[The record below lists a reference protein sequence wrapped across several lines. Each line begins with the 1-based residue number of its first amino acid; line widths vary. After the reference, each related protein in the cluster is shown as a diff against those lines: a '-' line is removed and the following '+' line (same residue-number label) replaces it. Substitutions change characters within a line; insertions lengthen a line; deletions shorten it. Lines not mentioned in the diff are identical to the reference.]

1 MEKFTLIKKPPK
13 KEIKKMILEA
23 GFIDCSNNCGTYF
36 TLPCLEKYNKSYLI
50 ELRTVYAD
58 LGTKFYID
66 PDKEDPLDLTD
77 LLIKKYFDKSE
88 KEVVLVDYA
97 LDYGFNLKT
106 ESSSLFNYDKINVNL
121 PTYLIEITVINN
133 KIGEVDEE
141 ISYIRY
147 KFISE
152 SKFAEWRDQYNFDL
166 SRVLYSKGEIQY
178 KGSDCTPER
187 LEKVFNFL
195 CAKID
200 QLHNL
205 IDTAVK
211 AFKKYYK
218 DMKIKTISFK
228 DFEETKNDA

>member
-1 MEKFTLIKKPPK
+1 MSSQYDILKERNKREKF
-13 KEIKKMILEA
+13 A
-23 GFIDCSNNCGTYF
+23 
-36 TLPCLEKYNKSYLI
+36 
-50 ELRTVYAD
+50 
-58 LGTKFYID
+58 
-66 PDKEDPLDLTD
+66 LDLTD

-106 ESSSLFNYDKINVNL
+106 ESSSLFTYDKINVNL

-133 KIGEVDEE
+133 KMGEVDEE
-141 ISYIRY
+141 VSYIRY

-166 SRVLYSKGEIQY
+166 SRVLYSEGEIQY
-178 KGSDCTPER
+178 KGSDCTHEQ

>member
-1 MEKFTLIKKPPK
+1 MSSQYDILKERNKREKF
-13 KEIKKMILEA
+13 A
-23 GFIDCSNNCGTYF
+23 
-36 TLPCLEKYNKSYLI
+36 
-50 ELRTVYAD
+50 
-58 LGTKFYID
+58 
-66 PDKEDPLDLTD
+66 LDLTD

-88 KEVVLVDYA
+88 KEVVHVEYVLDYA
-97 LDYGFNLKT
+97 FKLKT

-133 KIGEVDEE
+133 KMGEVDEE
-141 ISYIRY
+141 VSYIRY

-152 SKFAEWRDQYNFDL
+152 SKFAAWRDQYNFDL

-178 KGSDCTPER
+178 KGSDCIPER

-200 QLHNL
+200 QLHDL

>member
-1 MEKFTLIKKPPK
+1 MSSQYDILKERNKREKF
-13 KEIKKMILEA
+13 A
-23 GFIDCSNNCGTYF
+23 
-36 TLPCLEKYNKSYLI
+36 
-50 ELRTVYAD
+50 
-58 LGTKFYID
+58 
-66 PDKEDPLDLTD
+66 LDLTD

-88 KEVVLVDYA
+88 KEVVHVEYELDYA
-97 LDYGFNLKT
+97 FKLKT

-133 KIGEVDEE
+133 KMGEVDEE
-141 ISYIRY
+141 VSYIRY

-152 SKFAEWRDQYNFDL
+152 SKFAAWRDQYNFDL

-178 KGSDCTPER
+178 KGSDCIPER

>member
-1 MEKFTLIKKPPK
+1 MSSQYDILKERNKREKF
-13 KEIKKMILEA
+13 A
-23 GFIDCSNNCGTYF
+23 
-36 TLPCLEKYNKSYLI
+36 
-50 ELRTVYAD
+50 
-58 LGTKFYID
+58 
-66 PDKEDPLDLTD
+66 LDLSD
-77 LLIKKYFDKSE
+77 LLIKKYFDKTE
-88 KEVVLVDYA
+88 NEVVKVDYA
-97 LDYGFNLKT
+97 LDYGYNLKT

-121 PTYLIEITVINN
+121 PTYLIEITVIKN
-133 KIGEVDEE
+133 KMGEVDEE
-141 ISYIRY
+141 VSSIRY

-152 SKFAEWRDQYNFDL
+152 SNFAEWRDQYNFDL

-178 KGSDCTPER
+178 KVSDCTPER

-195 CAKID
+195 CMQID

-218 DMKIKTISFK
+218 DMQIKTISFE

>member
-1 MEKFTLIKKPPK
+1 MSSQYDILKERNKREKF
-13 KEIKKMILEA
+13 E
-23 GFIDCSNNCGTYF
+23 
-36 TLPCLEKYNKSYLI
+36 
-50 ELRTVYAD
+50 
-58 LGTKFYID
+58 
-66 PDKEDPLDLTD
+66 LDLTD

-97 LDYGFNLKT
+97 LDYAFKLKT
-106 ESSSLFNYDKINVNL
+106 ESSSLFTYDKINVCL
-121 PTYLIEITVINN
+121 PTYLIEINVIKNN
-133 KIGEVDEE
+133 IGEVDEE
-141 ISYIRY
+141 VSSIRY

-152 SKFAEWRDQYNFDL
+152 SNFAEWRDQYNFDL
-166 SRVLYSKGEIQY
+166 SKVLYSKGEIQY

-195 CAKID
+195 CMQID

-218 DMKIKTISFK
+218 DMKIKTISFE

>member
-1 MEKFTLIKKPPK
+1 MSSQYDILKERNKREKF
-13 KEIKKMILEA
+13 A
-23 GFIDCSNNCGTYF
+23 
-36 TLPCLEKYNKSYLI
+36 
-50 ELRTVYAD
+50 
-58 LGTKFYID
+58 
-66 PDKEDPLDLTD
+66 LDLTD

-88 KEVVLVDYA
+88 KEVVHVEYELDYA
-97 LDYGFNLKT
+97 FKLKT

-133 KIGEVDEE
+133 KMGEVDEE
-141 ISYIRY
+141 VSYIRY

-152 SKFAEWRDQYNFDL
+152 SKFAAWRDQYNFDL

>member
-1 MEKFTLIKKPPK
+1 MSSQYDILKERNKREKF
-13 KEIKKMILEA
+13 A
-23 GFIDCSNNCGTYF
+23 
-36 TLPCLEKYNKSYLI
+36 
-50 ELRTVYAD
+50 
-58 LGTKFYID
+58 
-66 PDKEDPLDLTD
+66 LDLTD

-88 KEVVLVDYA
+88 KEVVHVEYA
-97 LDYGFNLKT
+97 LDYAFKLKT

-133 KIGEVDEE
+133 NMGEVNEE
-141 ISYIRY
+141 VSYIRY

-152 SKFAEWRDQYNFDL
+152 SKFADWRDQYNFDL

>member
-1 MEKFTLIKKPPK
+1 MSSQYDILKERNKREKF
-13 KEIKKMILEA
+13 A
-23 GFIDCSNNCGTYF
+23 
-36 TLPCLEKYNKSYLI
+36 
-50 ELRTVYAD
+50 
-58 LGTKFYID
+58 
-66 PDKEDPLDLTD
+66 LDLTD

-88 KEVVLVDYA
+88 KEVVKVEYA

-121 PTYLIEITVINN
+121 PTYLIEITVIKN

-141 ISYIRY
+141 VSSIRY

-152 SKFAEWRDQYNFDL
+152 SNFAEWRDQYNFDL
-166 SRVLYSKGEIQY
+166 SKVLYSKGEIQY
-178 KGSDCTPER
+178 KGSDCTPEQ

-195 CAKID
+195 CMQID

-218 DMKIKTISFK
+218 DMKIKTISF
-228 DFEETKNDA
+228 EETKNDA

>member
-1 MEKFTLIKKPPK
+1 MSSQYDILKERNKREKF
-13 KEIKKMILEA
+13 A
-23 GFIDCSNNCGTYF
+23 
-36 TLPCLEKYNKSYLI
+36 
-50 ELRTVYAD
+50 
-58 LGTKFYID
+58 
-66 PDKEDPLDLTD
+66 LDLTD

-88 KEVVLVDYA
+88 KEVDYVEYA
-97 LDYGFNLKT
+97 LVYAFKLKT
-106 ESSSLFNYDKINVNL
+106 ESGSLFNYDKINVNL

-141 ISYIRY
+141 VSYIRY
-147 KFISE
+147 NFISE

-166 SRVLYSKGEIQY
+166 SSVLYSKGEIQY

-218 DMKIKTISFK
+218 DMQIKTISFK

>member
-1 MEKFTLIKKPPK
+1 MSSQYDILKERNKREKF
-13 KEIKKMILEA
+13 A
-23 GFIDCSNNCGTYF
+23 
-36 TLPCLEKYNKSYLI
+36 
-50 ELRTVYAD
+50 
-58 LGTKFYID
+58 
-66 PDKEDPLDLTD
+66 LDLTD

-88 KEVVLVDYA
+88 KEVVHVEYEQDYA
-97 LDYGFNLKT
+97 FKLKT
-106 ESSSLFNYDKINVNL
+106 ESSSLFTYDKINVNL
-121 PTYLIEITVINN
+121 PTYLIEINVINN

-141 ISYIRY
+141 VSYIRY

>member
-1 MEKFTLIKKPPK
+1 MSSQYDILKERNKREKF
-13 KEIKKMILEA
+13 A
-23 GFIDCSNNCGTYF
+23 
-36 TLPCLEKYNKSYLI
+36 
-50 ELRTVYAD
+50 
-58 LGTKFYID
+58 
-66 PDKEDPLDLTD
+66 LDLTD

-106 ESSSLFNYDKINVNL
+106 ESSSLFTYDKINVNL

-133 KIGEVDEE
+133 KMGEVDEE
-141 ISYIRY
+141 VSYIRY

-152 SKFAEWRDQYNFDL
+152 SKFAAWRDQYNFDL

-178 KGSDCTPER
+178 KGSDCIPER

-228 DFEETKNDA
+228 DFVETKNDA

>member
-1 MEKFTLIKKPPK
+1 MSSQYDILKERNKREKF
-13 KEIKKMILEA
+13 A
-23 GFIDCSNNCGTYF
+23 
-36 TLPCLEKYNKSYLI
+36 
-50 ELRTVYAD
+50 
-58 LGTKFYID
+58 
-66 PDKEDPLDLTD
+66 LDLTD

-88 KEVVLVDYA
+88 KEVVHVEYELDYA
-97 LDYGFNLKT
+97 FKLKT

-141 ISYIRY
+141 VSYIRY

-178 KGSDCTPER
+178 KGSDCIPER

>member
-1 MEKFTLIKKPPK
+1 MSSQYDILKERNKREKF
-13 KEIKKMILEA
+13 A
-23 GFIDCSNNCGTYF
+23 
-36 TLPCLEKYNKSYLI
+36 
-50 ELRTVYAD
+50 
-58 LGTKFYID
+58 
-66 PDKEDPLDLTD
+66 LDLTD

-88 KEVVLVDYA
+88 KEVVNVEYELDYA
-97 LDYGFNLKT
+97 FKLKT

-133 KIGEVDEE
+133 KMGEVDEE
-141 ISYIRY
+141 VSYIRY

-152 SKFAEWRDQYNFDL
+152 SKFAAWRDQYNFDL

>member
-1 MEKFTLIKKPPK
+1 MSSQYDILKERNKREKF
-13 KEIKKMILEA
+13 A
-23 GFIDCSNNCGTYF
+23 
-36 TLPCLEKYNKSYLI
+36 
-50 ELRTVYAD
+50 
-58 LGTKFYID
+58 
-66 PDKEDPLDLTD
+66 LDLTD

-88 KEVVLVDYA
+88 KEVVHVEYELDYA
-97 LDYGFNLKT
+97 FKLKT

-121 PTYLIEITVINN
+121 PTYLIEINVINN
-133 KIGEVDEE
+133 KMGEVDEE
-141 ISYIRY
+141 VSYIRY

-178 KGSDCTPER
+178 KGSDCIPER

>member
-1 MEKFTLIKKPPK
+1 MSSQYDILKERNKREKF
-13 KEIKKMILEA
+13 A
-23 GFIDCSNNCGTYF
+23 
-36 TLPCLEKYNKSYLI
+36 
-50 ELRTVYAD
+50 
-58 LGTKFYID
+58 
-66 PDKEDPLDLTD
+66 LDLTD

-88 KEVVLVDYA
+88 KEVVNVEYELDYA
-97 LDYGFNLKT
+97 FKLKT

-141 ISYIRY
+141 VSYIRY

-152 SKFAEWRDQYNFDL
+152 SKFAAWRDQYNFDL

-178 KGSDCTPER
+178 KGSDCIPER

>member
-1 MEKFTLIKKPPK
+1 MSSQYDILKERNKREKF
-13 KEIKKMILEA
+13 A
-23 GFIDCSNNCGTYF
+23 
-36 TLPCLEKYNKSYLI
+36 
-50 ELRTVYAD
+50 
-58 LGTKFYID
+58 
-66 PDKEDPLDLTD
+66 LDLSD
-77 LLIKKYFDKSE
+77 LLIKKYFDNTE
-88 KEVVLVDYA
+88 KEAVYIEYA
-97 LDYGFNLKT
+97 LDYGYKLKT
-106 ESSSLFNYDKINVNL
+106 ESSSLFNYDKININL

-133 KIGEVDEE
+133 NINDVDDVDEE
-141 ISYIRY
+141 ISSIKY

-152 SKFAEWRDQYNFDL
+152 SNFAEWRDQYNFDL
-166 SRVLYSKGEIQY
+166 TKFVYSIDKVQY

-195 CAKID
+195 CMQID

-218 DMKIKTISFK
+218 DMKIKTISFE